1 VRRKRIFIVLAVC
14 VLVGIGVVAF
24 WPGEREP
31 EYNGKKLSKWVDILA
46 KDSPPRVAPSP
57 QSDAIRHIGERA
69 VPWLLRWARYRSPPW
84 RRRLDRVFGPD
95 RGIEHSQAAWL
106 AFRVLGPR
114 AASAVPELTRMAN
127 DPNSPIDYQEPLYTL
142 RYMGDRGFQSVLDV
156 LENTNHP
163 DRAAAATILGVDD
176 DWGTNRLQSA
186 VSALIACLE
195 ATDEQLVENAAV
207 ALGRIGLRPDLA
219 VPELARK
226 LTDPRTRVRRM
237 AVRSLGL
244 FGKDS
249 APVLPLLVERLSDT
263 NTDVRDA
270 ATNALQKIA
279 PEVLTNGV
287 AHF

>member
-1 VRRKRIFIVLAVC
+1 
-14 VLVGIGVVAF
+14 LVGIGVVAF

-31 EYNGKKLSKWVDILA
+31 EYEGKNLSEWLWIVKTN
-46 KDSPPRVAPSP
+46 SPPRVAPSP
-57 QSDAIRHIGERA
+57 QADAIRHIGERA
-69 VPWLLRWARYRSPPW
+69 VPWLLRWVRYKSPPW
-84 RRRLDRVFGPD
+84 RWRLDPVIGPD
-95 RGIEHSQAAWL
+95 RGIERSRNGWI
-106 AFRVLGPR
+106 AFRVLGPM
-114 AASAVPELTRMAN
+114 AGSAVPELTRMAN
-127 DPNSPIDYQEPLYTL
+127 DSNSPFDCREALYTL
-142 RYMGDRGFQSVLDV
+142 RYMGDRGFQPVLDV
-156 LENTNHP
+156 LKNTNHP
-163 DRAAAATILGVDD
+163 DRAEAAYILGVND

-186 VSALIACLE
+186 VPALIACLE
-195 ATDEQLVENAAV
+195 ATDEQLAGNAAI

-226 LTDPRTRVRRM
+226 LTDPRTDVRRM

-244 FGKDS
+244 FRKDS
-249 APVLPLLVERLSDT
+249 VAVVPLLVERLSDT